1 MRLTTAF
8 WKFSFATDLHAMKKM
23 IIVIVIA
30 IIVLNAI
37 VLLQGLSSHK
47 ADVEECS
54 VAIPKIELKE
64 VRPGLIPNL
73 LKF

>member
-1 MRLTTAF
+1 MRLTTAL
-8 WKFSFATDLHAMKKM
+8 WKVSFATDLHAMKKM
-23 IIVIVIA
+23 IVVIVIA

-37 VLLQGLSSHK
+37 VLLRGLSSSK

-54 VAIPKIELKE
+54 ISIPKIELKE
-64 VRPGLIPNL
+64 VQPGLIPNL